1 MRAEGMGRVE
11 GGRERTGRGRVGSRM
26 ELNVH
31 GIAGRTVTQFKSR
44 GICRNGTMVLS
55 MSDITRNSYNAFL
68 VLLRFSF
75 ILFPAYRSRF

>member
-1 MRAEGMGRVE
+1 
-11 GGRERTGRGRVGSRM
+11 M

-44 GICRNGTMVLS
+44 GIRRNGTLVLS
-55 MSDITRNSYNAFL
+55 VPDVTRNSYNAFL

-75 ILFPAYRSRF
+75 ILFPARRSRF